1 MPRLGRQLL
10 LIAALLAVPTAP
22 AGAQYFTGATL
33 DPQVYQSVA
42 KAAPLSRGSYASL
55 PPRASLKAF
64 APTPGDQGNQG
75 SCVGWAVGY
84 AARTLAEARRL
95 SVDERPD
102 IDRTRFSPSF
112 IYNQIRLGSCDDG
125 SYPSDALDLLAR
137 TGVPLMRDF
146 PYDARDCARLPTSED
161 LSRAGA
167 FRIKGYKRLFSSGST
182 AKHVAVRRSLAN
194 GHPVVIGMMVSDAF
208 MQSGER
214 YVPAAGD
221 LAALRMDQ
229 LGGHAMTVIGYD
241 DTKFGG
247 AFEVINSWGREWG
260 NDGFVWV
267 TYTDFNAFV
276 MEGYELI
283 PPDPPK
289 PPRVVDMGGSLRFLH
304 ISGRDMPARALA
316 RPGAFRLADPYP
328 SGTRFRVEG
337 EARQNGYLYVIGGDR
352 SGRFVELFPRD
363 RGVSAHLSPGSALLV
378 PGPSEDFFTRL
389 NDTAGTDYYIALFA
403 REPLSAASIAEAMTA
418 AHGTVEQRLDA
429 VLGASRVASAEIER
443 TGSGI
448 AFSAAS
454 DGRSVVPLVV
464 EIEHVE
470 ATLAD
475 ADRDPPLIVV
485 SEPLAD
491 ELEQVVAN
499 DPVRI
504 VSSPLVRITGAAQ
517 DEAAIQR
524 VTVEGALATK
534 FSSRGPFEAEIEV
547 PADGAAHAI
556 TITAVDAL
564 GNLATRTIR
573 VQVAP

>member
-1 MPRLGRQLL
+1 MQRSGRGFLL
-10 LIAALLAVPTAP
+10 AIALLFGAAAP
-22 AGAQYFTGATL
+22 ALAQFFTGATL
-33 DPQVYQSVA
+33 DPQVYESIA

-55 PPRASLKAF
+55 PPRASLKEF

-95 SVDERPD
+95 SVDARPEV
-102 IDRTRFSPSF
+102 DRTRFSPSF
-112 IYNQIRLGSCDDG
+112 IYNQIRLGNCADG
-125 SYPSDALDLLAR
+125 SYPSDALDLMTR
-137 TGVPLMRDF
+137 VGVPLMRDF
-146 PYDARDCARLPTSED
+146 PYDARECARLPSSED
-161 LSRAGA
+161 LNRAGE
-167 FRIKGYKRLFSSGST
+167 FRIKGYKRLFSSGSS

-214 YVPAAGD
+214 YIPAVDD
-221 LAALRMDQ
+221 LAALRLDQ

-247 AFEVINSWGREWG
+247 AFEVINSWGTGWG
-260 NDGFVWV
+260 NGGFVWV

-289 PPRVVDMGGSLRFLH
+289 PPRIADMGGSLRFLH
-304 ISGRDMPARALA
+304 ISGRDMPARPLS
-316 RPGAFRLADPYP
+316 RPGTFRLADPYP

-337 EARQNGYLYVIGGDR
+337 EAQHDGYLYVIGGDR

-363 RGVSAHLSPGSALLV
+363 RGVSAHLPPGSALLV
-378 PGPSEDFFTRL
+378 PGPSDDFFTRL
-389 NDTAGTDYYIALFA
+389 NDTTGTDFYIALFA
-403 REPLSAASIAEAMTA
+403 REPLSAASVADAMTA
-418 AHGTVEQRLDA
+418 AHGTIDQRLDA
-429 VLGASRVASAEIER
+429 AIGASRIDPDEIER
-443 TGSGI
+443 TGNGI

-454 DGRSVVPLVV
+454 GGRSVVPVVV
-464 EIEHVE
+464 EIEHIE
-470 ATLAD
+470 ATLTD

-485 SEPLAD
+485 AEPAAD
-491 ELEQVVAN
+491 ELEQVVAA

-504 VSSPLVRITGAAQ
+504 VTSPLVRIVGAAQ

-524 VTVEGALATK
+524 VAVDGALAMK

-547 PADGAAHAI
+547 PADGAAHSI
-556 TITAVDAL
+556 TITAVDAN

-573 VQVAP
+573 VQVGP